1 MTAPRNGA
9 APDAPPGPDSGVP
22 EPAPSAARRML
33 TIEGRAVPGF
43 YFVGWTLSVVG
54 LGCLF
59 VAIVATGRGGLATF
73 LLVAGGLAAL
83 SVGLVAAAG
92 AQGIQRRADEVTGYH
107 GPSPFLVFGAALATT
122 LLVTAL
128 VSATGL
134 LEADTPATLV
144 ASLLI
149 TTAAELAMIRL
160 LVVGPGALSWAEIGF
175 RRPAPG
181 ALVGDVAWGVVL
193 GIAAL
198 FATAVVAAVV
208 VALLGVMPT
217 GPIPIAKGPVDV
229 ALNFLAAAIIA
240 PIGEEVFYRGFA
252 TTAWWR
258 RIGPGRA
265 IVRGAVFFA
274 LVHVLTL
281 NGTSF
286 SEAIRI
292 GAIAFIAR
300 LPVAWL
306 LGWVFVRR
314 DSLWASITLHASF
327 NGVALILAEL
337 AGRAATGG

>member
-1 MTAPRNGA
+1 
-9 APDAPPGPDSGVP
+9 
-22 EPAPSAARRML
+22 ML
-33 TIEGRAVPGF
+33 E
-43 YFVGWTLSVVG
+43 
-54 LGCLF
+54 
-59 VAIVATGRGGLATF
+59 
-73 LLVAGGLAAL
+73 
-83 SVGLVAAAG
+83 
-92 AQGIQRRADEVTGYH
+92 
-107 GPSPFLVFGAALATT
+107 
-122 LLVTAL
+122 
-128 VSATGL
+128 
-134 LEADTPATLV
+134 
-144 ASLLI
+144 
-149 TTAAELAMIRL
+149 MI
-160 LVVGPGALSWAEIGF
+160 
-175 RRPAPG
+175 
-181 ALVGDVAWGVVL
+181 
-193 GIAAL
+193 
-198 FATAVVAAVV
+198 VV

-337 AGRAATGG
+337 AGRTVTGG